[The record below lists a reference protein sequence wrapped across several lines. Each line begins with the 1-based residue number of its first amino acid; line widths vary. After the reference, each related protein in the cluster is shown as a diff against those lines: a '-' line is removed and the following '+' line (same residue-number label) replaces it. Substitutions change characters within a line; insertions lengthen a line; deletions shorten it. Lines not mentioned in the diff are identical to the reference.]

1 MIDTEA
7 ISILKKAVD
16 DISKALDEFYKSLP
30 EYLRKEMLH
39 YKKKPRGSI
48 RRARKEIANDS
59 RKGD

>member
-7 ISILKKAVD
+7 IKKAVD

-48 RRARKEIANDS
+48 RRARQG
-59 RKGD
+59 R